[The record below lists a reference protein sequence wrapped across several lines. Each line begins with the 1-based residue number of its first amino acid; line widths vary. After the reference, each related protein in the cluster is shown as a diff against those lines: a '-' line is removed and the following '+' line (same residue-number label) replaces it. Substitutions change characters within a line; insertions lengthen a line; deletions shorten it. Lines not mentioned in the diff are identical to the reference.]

1 MPPTK
6 YKPKYIYWI
15 AFHIAA
21 ALWHPKQGF
30 IISKSCRAVHVVVS
44 LGQGF
49 FSNYLFFFFFLT
61 APTPGSDTVL
71 LKTLSTCDLCFRSR
85 HRLSNFK

>member
-30 IISKSCRAVHVVVS
+30 PINKSCKAIHVVVG
-44 LGQGF
+44 LGQRF
-49 FSNYLFFFFFLT
+49 FSTQLFFLLRCRPRT
-61 APTPGSDTVL
+61 GSDTVL
-71 LKTLSTCDLCFRSR
+71 LKTLSPWDLCFGSR
-85 HRLSNFK
+85 HHLSNFK